1 MSEDPTGPIRV
12 LIADDEPMVRDA
24 LTEYLGAA
32 ADIEVIGICGTGAE
46 AVDQA
51 LASAPDVILMDIRMP
66 TVDGVAA
73 TRAIVES
80 NPDIRVV
87 MLTTF
92 DEDEVIADAFAAGAA
107 GYLLKTTRSTALAE
121 AVRAAHAGLSV
132 VPPGLVSRWSPAR
145 AVAAPPRLLPRERE
159 VLELL
164 ARGHTNAQI
173 ASKLF
178 VSASTVKIHVGAL
191 MRKLDAENR
200 TSLAARAHVL
210 GLIAGGQSGRE

>member
-1 MSEDPTGPIRV
+1 MNEQPTAPIRV
-12 LIADDEPMVRDA
+12 MIADDEPMVREA
-24 LTEYLGAA
+24 LTEYLASA
-32 ADIEVIGICGTGAE
+32 TDIEVIGTCATGSE

-51 LASAPDVILMDIRMP
+51 LALIPDVVLMDIRMP
-66 TVDGVAA
+66 IVDGIAA
-73 TRAIVES
+73 TKTITDANADV
-80 NPDIRVV
+80 RVV

-107 GYLLKTTRSTALAE
+107 GYLLKTTRSAALVE

-132 VPPGLVSRWSPAR
+132 VPPGLVSRWSPSR
-145 AVAAPPRLLPRERE
+145 VVAAPPRLLPRERE

-173 ASKLF
+173 AAKLF
-178 VSASTVKIHVGAL
+178 VSASTVKIHVAAL

-210 GLIAGGQSGRE
+210 GLIANERNPE